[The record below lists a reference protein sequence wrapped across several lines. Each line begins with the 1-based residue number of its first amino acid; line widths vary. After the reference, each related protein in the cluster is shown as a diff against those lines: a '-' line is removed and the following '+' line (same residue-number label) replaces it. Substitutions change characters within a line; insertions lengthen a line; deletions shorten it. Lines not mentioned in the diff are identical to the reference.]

1 MPAVDQVT
9 QLFVHNVLPVLCI
22 MAAGYVAQKRLNLDI
37 VTLNRLNLY
46 VFVPGLLLA
55 CLMNPGLDLG
65 ASGVIA
71 VLCAAHQVALLGLGW
86 FLCRV
91 FRVDRDSAATASL
104 AAMSGNCGNFGI
116 PLIELA
122 FGPAGVALQAVV
134 IAISNLGC
142 YTLGVAAVSYGKH
155 KTGGLVASLLRLPS
169 LYAVALALALR
180 HCGRALPGPVAVAV
194 DYVYRGL
201 VPVALVTLGAQLAAA
216 RGRGQPVPLTVA
228 VVLRL
233 VVAPLMMYGLVRLVG
248 VNGLAARVLV
258 VGAAVPAAVNTVV
271 LAVEFDN
278 QPSLAAHIV
287 LVTTLLA
294 AVTVSVA
301 LYGVSIAL

>member
-1 MPAVDQVT
+1 VHALDQVT
-9 QLFVHNVLPVLCI
+9 QLFIHNVLPVLCI
-22 MAAGYVAQKRLNLDI
+22 MAAGYVAQKRLKLDI

-55 CLMNPGLDLG
+55 CLMNPALELRT
-65 ASGVIA
+65 SSVIA
-71 VLCAAHQVALLGLGW
+71 ALCAIQQAALLGLGW
-86 FLCRV
+86 VLCRV
-91 FRVDRDSAATASL
+91 LRVDRQSTATASL

-134 IAISNLGC
+134 IAVSNLGC
-142 YTLGVAAVSYGKH
+142 YTLGVAAVSYGKQ
-155 KTGGLVASLLRLPS
+155 KAGGVAASLLRLPS
-169 LYAVALALALR
+169 LYVVALALALR
-180 HCGRALPGPVAVAV
+180 YYQRVLPGPLEVAV

-201 VPVALVTLGAQLAAA
+201 VPVALVTLGAQLAST

-228 VVLRL
+228 TVLRL
-233 VVAPLMMYGLVRLVG
+233 VVAPLMMLGLVRLAG
-248 VNGLAARVLV
+248 VTGLAAQVLV

-271 LAVEFDN
+271 VAVEFDN

-294 AVTVSVA
+294 AATVSVA
-301 LYGVSIAL
+301 LYGASVAL